1 MVTSS
6 VEFGDKH
13 VGAARGGNVPR
24 PEINCAVEDAGGVH
38 VAGTIH
44 RHPTAVLGAGTTEG
58 GGPLM
63 STSSIEFGDVR
74 IAIARGG
81 HVPRPEVDCAMK
93 VAAGVDVA
101 GTIHRHR
108 PAVID

>member
-1 MVTSS
+1 MGTSS
-6 VEFGDKH
+6 IEFGD
-13 VGAARGGNVPR
+13 VRIVAARGGNVPR
-24 PEINCAVEDAGGVH
+24 PEINCALEDAGGVH

-44 RHPTAVLGAGTTEG
+44 RHPIGVIAASTTEG

-81 HVPRPEVDCAMK
+81 NVPRPEVDCAMK